1 MIILET
7 SRFRNLKPVF
17 PRVLFSL
24 IWSYSQWFLCKTPW
38 KSCLLIYL
46 PLFIFHSQLNS
57 FQFFFSSLK
66 TALLLYNSHTINLL
80 FISVQFHV
88 FFKYIHK
95 IVQLSQLFDS
105 RIYSSSPKEILC
117 QLGVTPV
124 NLLPV
129 SWTCLFWTFQICG
142 ILHYLAFYVWLVSLS
157 ISHIA

>member
-1 MIILET
+1 MISLQNSLEKL
-7 SRFRNLKPVF
+7 SANLP
-17 PRVLFSL
+17 PSL
-24 IWSYSQWFLCKTPW
+24 H
-38 KSCLLIYL
+38 L
-46 PLFIFHSQLNS
+46 PLSVKFISV
-57 FQFFFSSLK
+57 FFSSLK

-129 SWTCLFWTFQICG
+129 S
-142 ILHYLAFYVWLVSLS
+142 
-157 ISHIA
+157 